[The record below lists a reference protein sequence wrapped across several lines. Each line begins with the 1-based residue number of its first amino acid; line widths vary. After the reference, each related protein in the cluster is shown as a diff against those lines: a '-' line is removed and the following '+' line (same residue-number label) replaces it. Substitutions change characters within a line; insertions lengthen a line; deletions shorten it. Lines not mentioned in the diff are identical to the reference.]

1 MHSTAPAFANVF
13 QQFSRKIAR
22 HCRAAL
28 RTILTGGG
36 FNPAVPLWETAV
48 PRERRK
54 NSRIELNS
62 AATLYDQHGR
72 RPRPCIVANI
82 STGGAKIIDVRPET
96 VPDEFTLRITPH
108 SPLRKCHVV
117 WRSADALGVEFTDR
131 RAEDPI
137 GRARH
142 KHLAP
147 WRDDNLRPRDRV
159 GARRGVHPS
168 ASRVLTKVKAG
179 GPKKSEL

>member
-1 MHSTAPAFANVF
+1 M
-13 QQFSRKIAR
+13 
-22 HCRAAL
+22 
-28 RTILTGGG
+28 
-36 FNPAVPLWETAV
+36 
-48 PRERRK
+48 PRDRRK

-137 GRARH
+137 GLARH

-147 WRDDNLRPRDRV
+147 WRDDDLRSQRPQGPGDRV

-168 ASRVLTKVKAG
+168 ASRVLTKARTG
-179 GPKKSEL
+179 GSKKSEL